1 MISWFLT
8 KNKTRSTTPDELVD
22 VLIQNKDL
30 MYKEGT
36 TNIGGVILYH
46 FKNDRGEAQF
56 SYGSVS
62 ITVDSVARS
71 LGRAIICM
79 GTLSNKNGELLE
91 CLIKDE
97 SVSITTKN
105 GTSEEIPLS
114 AFDSDIDFFQYTL
127 LNLKYEC
134 SDASLIKL
142 IKFITE
148 FLDEQS
154 K

>member
-1 MISWFLT
+1 MISWFLS

-22 VLIQNKDL
+22 VLVQNKDL
-30 MYKEGT
+30 MYKEGI
-36 TNIGGVILYH
+36 TNIGGIILYR

-56 SYGSVS
+56 SYGSVTL
-62 ITVDSVARS
+62 TVDKVARS
-71 LGRAIICM
+71 MGRSILCM
-79 GTLSNKNGELLE
+79 STISHKSGDLLE

-97 SVSITTKN
+97 SVSISTKN
-105 GTSEEIPLS
+105 GGSEDIPLS